1 MLGHW
6 VEEAGGRDFKRQI
19 KTFRG
24 IEAYDFPKRGD
35 DAWVYV
41 YVRPYQT
48 GHFKYLQFVYVSYTP
63 TTLF

>member
-1 MLGHW
+1 M
-6 VEEAGGRDFKRQI
+6 EESGGRDFKRPI

-41 YVRPYQT
+41 YVRLDKCPYQT
-48 GHFKYLQFVYVSYTP
+48 GHFKYLQFVYVSYTS